1 MAEVFTCKATVL
13 LRFRRLPEMNLGR
26 LRTFTP
32 EGGPSEKP
40 QNHSDDV
47 TMAAFDS
54 PAKTKSILKMT
65 S

>member
-40 QNHSDDV
+40 QSLSNDV

-54 PAKTKSILKMT
+54 SAKTKSISKVI

>member
-1 MAEVFTCKATVL
+1 MAEAFTCKAAVL

-40 QNHSDDV
+40 QNLGDDV
-47 TMAAFDS
+47 TMAAS
-54 PAKTKSILKMT
+54 GPSIQNRIYPECT
-65 S
+65 